1 MAQSSTPT
9 AGIDTGKH
17 SLDLALQGQDAVTT
31 YPNTAEGHAA
41 LLAALARHGVAR
53 VGIEPSGGY
62 ERAIV
67 RALRGAGLDVVLF
80 QPRQVHAYRA
90 WQGRRAKSDRSD
102 ARLIAACTAAHGPGR
117 PGPDPRLLA
126 LAEPLRLVEQIED
139 DLARMKTRQEA
150 YEDDGIRA
158 SLAAEIARLKR
169 WRAEA
174 LKAIASALRAHP
186 DLARRLA
193 LLVSVPGVG
202 ERTALTLMVR
212 MPELG
217 TLTREQAAALAGLAP
232 YDDDSGER
240 SGRRRIAGGRAGVR
254 TALYA
259 AALPAAFRWNPA
271 LVDLYKRLRAKGREH
286 KLALV
291 ACARKLLIFANTVLA
306 RGTPWVT
313 A

>member
-1 MAQSSTPT
+1 MAHDSTPT

-17 SLDLALQGQDAVTT
+17 SLDLAIQGRDEVATH
-31 YPNTAEGHAA
+31 PNTAQGHEA

-67 RALRGAGLDVVLF
+67 RALREAGLDVVLF

-90 WQGRRAKSDRSD
+90 WQGRRAKNDRSD

-126 LAEPLRLVEQIED
+126 LAEPLRLLEQIED
-139 DLARMKTRQEA
+139 DLARTKTRREA
-150 YEDDGIRA
+150 YEDEGIRA
-158 SLAAEIARLKR
+158 RLATEITRLRR
-169 WRAEA
+169 WRTEA
-174 LKAIASALRAHP
+174 LQALARALQAHP

-193 LLVSVPGVG
+193 LLTSVPGIG
-202 ERTALTLMVR
+202 ERTALTLTVR

-217 TLTREQAAALAGLAP
+217 ELTREQAAALAGLAP

-240 SGRRRIAGGRAGVR
+240 CGRRRIAGGRAGVR

-271 LVDLYKRLRAKGREH
+271 LAELYKRLRARGREH
-286 KLALV
+286 KPALV
-291 ACARKLLIFANTVLA
+291 ACARKLLVFANAVLA

-313 A
+313 P